1 MKPRQYRRMI
11 TGVLMVGVLSFL
23 SMTAHAQ
30 VPYGTLKTVHFNVQ
44 YQRGVTEEEARTAAD
59 YLQSDY
65 GYLSEK
71 LGIDLKKK
79 LDVRI
84 YESVRKFTT
93 QANRTRPW
101 RGALYWR
108 GVLHVQPVRALAQR
122 KILEQSLSYEL
133 VGAMLESSAEK
144 GCPRWLCEAFA
155 VYHSG
160 LMAKLVRPVGARLS
174 SFADLEQDIQSYP
187 NPPQWEDVRYVLGVT
202 MKYLVDTYGEE
213 KVLGLFKAFDG
224 TMSVQNV
231 FKYNL
236 GQDFA
241 AIEHAWAKH
250 LSSSGAPSK

>member
-1 MKPRQYRRMI
+1 MKPTEYLCVKS
-11 TGVLMVGVLSFL
+11 GVCVIGLLSFL
-23 SMTAHAQ
+23 HVMAFGQ

-59 YLQSDY
+59 YLQTDY

-71 LGIDLKKK
+71 LGMDLKKK

-84 YESVRKFTT
+84 YESVQKFTT

-101 RGALYWR
+101 RGALYWH

-122 KILEQSLSYEL
+122 KILEQSLSFEL
-133 VGAMLESSAEK
+133 VEAMLEPSAAK

-160 LMAKLVRPVGARLS
+160 LMAKLTRPVGVRLS
-174 SFADLEQDIQSYP
+174 SFADLEQDIQSYQ

-224 TMSVQNV
+224 EKSVQNV
-231 FKYNL
+231 FKNGL

-241 AIEHAWAKH
+241 AVEKAWAKH
-250 LSSSGAPSK
+250 LAATGAPSK